1 MPKTDNGKRKMN
13 ATEVA
18 PNAKRQKAAN
28 ALKTPKKS
36 ALRAKKPSACAA
48 TRRPHE
54 ADASMQD
61 LPDNVLAN
69 VFCALGLDRLRA
81 MQGNT
86 KDDLLSHCSVTFPR
100 IFLHG

>member
-1 MPKTDNGKRKMN
+1 
-13 ATEVA
+13 
-18 PNAKRQKAAN
+18 
-28 ALKTPKKS
+28 
-36 ALRAKKPSACAA
+36 
-48 TRRPHE
+48 
-54 ADASMQD
+54 MQD